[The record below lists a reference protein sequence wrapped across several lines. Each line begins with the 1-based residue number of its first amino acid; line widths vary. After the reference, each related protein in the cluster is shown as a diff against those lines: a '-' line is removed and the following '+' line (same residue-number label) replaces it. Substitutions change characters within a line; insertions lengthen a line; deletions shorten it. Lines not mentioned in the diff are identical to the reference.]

1 MYDLIL
7 ILVIVL
13 FSFAGGMFFEYFRR
27 DLVEK
32 KKQFNSLN
40 IPQPKFEIGET
51 VHDFW
56 KGKTFKIE
64 NINYS
69 VIMRHWYYYDGSKGK
84 GSTHRED
91 QLKRINK

>member
-1 MYDLIL
+1 MF
-7 ILVIVL
+7 VMAQFGFVGGV
-13 FSFAGGMFFEYFRR
+13 FAEYFRQR
-27 DLVEK
+27 RKEK

-91 QLKRINK
+91 QLKRTKGE